1 MEAKDL
7 EAVPL
12 FADLTKKERQEVAR
26 HADVVDL
33 PEGYHLVDQGT
44 YPHEFFVLLDGQVE
58 VTKDGQLLTH
68 LGPGD
73 FFGEIALVEH
83 DRRTASV
90 RATTPVTAIVMHS
103 RDFDL
108 MQRELPHVA
117 EQIHEAVHA
126 RSPRHAGDSSEG

>member
-1 MEAKDL
+1 MEAKEL

-33 PEGYHLVDQGT
+33 PKGYHLVDQGT
-44 YPHEFFVLLDGQVE
+44 FPHEFFVLLDGQVE
-58 VTKDGQLLTH
+58 VTKDGQHLAD

-90 RATTPVTAIVMHS
+90 QATTPVTAIVMHA

-108 MQRELPHVA
+108 MQHELPHVA
-117 EQIHEAVHA
+117 ERIHEALHA
-126 RSPRHAGDSSEG
+126 RSPRHAGGSPEG